1 MKIQAVKI
9 KKLLPPKD
17 NLWKVLQKYVI
28 PKLKENMIVA
38 ITSKIVSISEG
49 RCIPIDQVKDKDK
62 LIIQEAEKYISRDL
76 VPRKYL
82 MHTIKHNLLI
92 PTAGIDE
99 SNANG
104 YYILYPKDPQ
114 KSVKKIWKYLR
125 QKSNIQNLGVLITDS
140 HSIPMRR
147 GIVGI
152 SLAFYGFKPLIDY
165 REKTDL
171 FGRTLKVSQTNVP
184 DCLSATAVLAM
195 GEGDEQTP
203 IALLSNLPGKITFSK
218 RLAKPQGD
226 WSDFKVPLKDDLYKP
241 FLVSVPWKKGGGGK

>member
-1 MKIQAVKI
+1 MRIQPVKI
-9 KKLLPPKD
+9 RRLIPPKD
-17 NLWKVLQKYVI
+17 NLWEVLNKI
-28 PKLKENMIVA
+28 TPKIKENTIVA
-38 ITSKIVSISEG
+38 ITSKIVSIGEG
-49 RCIPIDQVKDKDK
+49 RCILIDHVKDKDK
-62 LIIQEAEKYISRDL
+62 LIIGEAEKYLSRDL
-76 VPRKYL
+76 VPGKYL

-114 KSVKKIWKYLR
+114 KSVKKIWRYLI
-125 QKSNIQNLGVLITDS
+125 KLSGIKNLGVIITDS

-165 REKTDL
+165 REKIDL

-184 DCLSATAVLAM
+184 DCLAATAVLAM
-195 GEGDEQTP
+195 GEGAEQTP
-203 IALLSNLPGKITFSK
+203 IALISDLPGKIKFSS
-218 RLAKPQGD
+218 RLAKLKGD
-226 WSDFKVPLKDDLYKP
+226 WSDFKVPLKHDLYKP
-241 FLVSVPWKKGGGGK
+241 FLVSVPWKRGGGGR